1 MCLWVENFAFTIP
14 RASSFDYSDE
24 YLKKLSSLTDEEKE
38 QILYLT
44 TGGRVSLA
52 EAINAVQ
59 HTETEGQT
67 IRNTSEFYKEYI
79 VPYIEIKNMP

>member
-1 MCLWVENFAFTIP
+1 MLF
-14 RASSFDYSDE
+14 RS
-24 YLKKLSSLTDEEKE
+24 TDEEKE

-59 HTETEGQT
+59 YTETGGQT